1 MRYVAGWL
9 LWLEWL
15 TYHLV
20 PMTIDQAVQISEHT
34 QHSTLKVRSDI
45 LQSQA
50 GLGFEQFER
59 FLFLDYSKYLD
70 VFQLKSFVQTL

>member
-1 MRYVAGWL
+1 
-9 LWLEWL
+9 
-15 TYHLV
+15 
-20 PMTIDQAVQISEHT
+20 MTIDQAVQISEHT
-34 QHSTLKVRSDI
+34 KHSTLKLRSDI

-70 VFQLKSFVQTL
+70 VFQFKSFVQTL

>member
-15 TYHLV
+15 TYPLV

-34 QHSTLKVRSDI
+34 KHSTLKLRSDI

-70 VFQLKSFVQTL
+70 VFQFKSFVQTL